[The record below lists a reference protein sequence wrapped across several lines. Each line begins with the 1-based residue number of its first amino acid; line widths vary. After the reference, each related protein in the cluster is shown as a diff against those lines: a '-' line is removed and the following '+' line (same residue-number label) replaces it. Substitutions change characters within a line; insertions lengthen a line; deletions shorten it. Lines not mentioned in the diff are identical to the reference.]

1 MPEVRHLDPATPMPA
16 QLQEKTGPVVLV
28 NTFFVPREAMDEF
41 LTLWGADAAVMKAQ
55 PGFIST
61 QMHRGTAG
69 SQLLVNIAVWES
81 TEALAR
87 AHANPEFRKATAK
100 LPDGVIAHP
109 HVFEKIAVEGVCVA

>member
-1 MPEVRHLDPATPMPA
+1 MPQVSHLDPSTPMPA
-16 QLQEKTGPVVLV
+16 QLREKTGPVVLV
-28 NTFFVPREAMDEF
+28 NTFFVPREVTDEF
-41 LTLWGADAAVMKAQ
+41 LELWGQDARVMKAQ

-81 TEALAR
+81 TEALAA
-87 AHANPEFRKATAK
+87 AHANPEFRKASSR
-100 LPDGVIAHP
+100 LPEGVIAHP

>member
-1 MPEVRHLDPATPMPA
+1 MPQVAHLDPSTPMPA
-16 QLQEKTGPVVLV
+16 QLQEKTGPIVLV

-41 LTLWGADAAVMKAQ
+41 LELWGADARVMKSQ

-81 TEALAR
+81 TEALAK
-87 AHANPEFRKATAK
+87 AHSSPEFRAASSK